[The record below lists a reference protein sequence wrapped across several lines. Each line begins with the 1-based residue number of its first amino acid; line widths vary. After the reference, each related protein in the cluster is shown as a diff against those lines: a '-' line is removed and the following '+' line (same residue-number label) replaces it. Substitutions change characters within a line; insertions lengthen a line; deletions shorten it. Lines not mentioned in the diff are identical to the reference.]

1 MATASSNENARESEG
16 GEGLGSASS
25 QLTDAA
31 NNNHKQNSSRQANSA
46 ELPRVDAVT
55 QPANHGSFILKRP

>member
-31 NNNHKQNSSRQANSA
+31 NNNHEQNSSRQANIA
-46 ELPRVDAVT
+46 ELPRVDAVS
-55 QPANHGSFILKRP
+55 AGLNKGMVHFRA